1 MRKFLD
7 GGRIEFRPTTGTDK
21 PAGAD
26 AERRRGDAAIRAEIL
41 RAIAR
46 APWLD
51 ASKVSVAVD
60 HGEVLLEGRVAE
72 RRTQTALRGII
83 GRCRGVRAVHDRLQL
98 AGVPAPP

>member
-7 GGRIEFRPTTGTDK
+7 DGRIEFRPTTGSDK
-21 PAGAD
+21 
-26 AERRRGDAAIRAEIL
+26 AIRAEIL

-51 ASKVSVAVD
+51 ASRVSVAVD

-72 RRTQTALRGII
+72 RRTRTALREII
-83 GRCRGVRAVHDRLQL
+83 GCCRGVRAVHDRLQL
-98 AGVPAPP
+98 AGAPEPS